1 MFYAYVYQELT
12 KVVMLLLDTDLIGV
26 NMKKINL
33 FILSLITL
41 TLTACA
47 TDKHASTVN
56 PQKIYEAV
64 SAKYPATANT
74 LIFIEAP
81 EGFIAP
87 RLANCAV
94 EEGVDNADV
103 VAINSALALKTTT
116 VVVAGDDES
125 LTASTM
131 AKALAASK
139 DRISGSKVI
148 VIGAKE
154 TQKTLASL
162 AAASGVA
169 LEFIDS
175 PL

>member
-1 MFYAYVYQELT
+1 MKNFLSYCLICIFG
-12 KVVMLLLDTDLIGV
+12 LLA
-26 NMKKINL
+26 
-33 FILSLITL
+33 
-41 TLTACA
+41 ACA
-47 TDKHASTVN
+47 SNKHNVLVN

-64 SAKYPATANT
+64 ASKYPADKNS
-74 LIFIEAP
+74 LVFIPAP

-87 RLANCAV
+87 RLANCEV
-94 EEGVDNADV
+94 DNGVDNGKV
-103 VAINSALALKTTT
+103 VAIVSALALKTTT

-125 LTASTM
+125 LTATTM

-139 DRISGSKVI
+139 DKISGSKAI
-148 VIGAKE
+148 VVGPKGSHDK
-154 TQKTLASL
+154 TYQKTLTDL